1 MQDEEIRNIVTQD
14 TDIIENAFVA
24 IREIWKKK
32 LLITLVTIAGFLMAV
47 IFVSILGNSNRYY
60 SSATLFSA
68 VYGSYS
74 DTNEGVAIMNRY
86 SDLIGSSRVCSKAA
100 QALANYNITTQDLQ
114 RMAEIGDIKVSG
126 ANTNSMSYG
135 YKLTVSVNSDSSEN
149 IVVIANAMAAAFASE
164 LNELIGSNAI
174 QVMDEAATYASYQN
188 VNIALCLLLFTGG
201 AFVACCGIIFC
212 LAFFSPW
219 VKSVAQC
226 EQDNDLILGLLPN
239 VRSK

>member
-1 MQDEEIRNIVTQD
+1 MQDEEIRNIVAQD

-32 LLITLVTIAGFLMAV
+32 LLITLVTIAGFLVAV

-114 RMAEIGDIKVSG
+114 RMAEVGDIKVSG

-135 YKLTVSVNSDSSEN
+135 YKLTVSVNSDS
-149 IVVIANAMAAAFASE
+149 
-164 LNELIGSNAI
+164 
-174 QVMDEAATYASYQN
+174 
-188 VNIALCLLLFTGG
+188 
-201 AFVACCGIIFC
+201 
-212 LAFFSPW
+212 
-219 VKSVAQC
+219 
-226 EQDNDLILGLLPN
+226 
-239 VRSK
+239 